1 MFPAG
6 NRQFICTFLSLSKT
20 GTESGDPYSEI
31 AFFLPGSAF
40 DRALFI
46 SGVSQVE
53 MKENKTITRT
63 FLITAVVYVTCLL
76 LSNLI
81 AGKMWAV
88 TNSITLPA
96 AVILFPITYI
106 FGDIFTEVYGFKK
119 ARTVIW
125 LGFGCSFFAV
135 AVYLITIALP
145 HPDFWTGQEAYAAV
159 LGTTPRVAIASFV
172 GYLFGEFSN
181 SVVLSKLKVATR
193 GKNLWIRTILSTLI
207 GEGLDSV
214 IFVTIS
220 FFGTMDNA
228 TLLNMILFQYL
239 FKVCYEILFTPL
251 TYAIVNRLKKIENID
266 VFDYDIKYNISPV
279 GDQE

>member
-1 MFPAG
+1 MKDE
-6 NRQFICTFLSLSKT
+6 TKTVSK
-20 GTESGDPYSEI
+20 
-31 AFFLPGSAF
+31 
-40 DRALFI
+40 LFMCI
-46 SGVSQVE
+46 
-53 MKENKTITRT
+53 
-63 FLITAVVYVTCLL
+63 AVVYLTCLL

-88 TNSITLPA
+88 AGSITLPA

-119 ARTVIW
+119 ARTIIW

-145 HPDFWTGQEAYAAV
+145 HPGFWEGQEAYAAV

-181 SVVLSKLKVATR
+181 SVVLSRLKIATQ
-193 GKNLWIRTILSTLI
+193 GKKLWIRTILSTLV

-214 IFVTIS
+214 IFVMIS
-220 FFGTMDNA
+220 FWGTMDNS
-228 TLLNMILFQYL
+228 TVLHMILYQYL
-239 FKVCYEILFTPL
+239 FKVCYEALFTPI
-251 TYAIVNRLKKIENID
+251 TYAVVNWLKKKENAD
-266 VFDYDIKYNISPV
+266 VFDYGIRYNIVPESNK
-279 GDQE
+279 E

>member
-1 MFPAG
+1 MK
-6 NRQFICTFLSLSKT
+6 NETKNVSKLFMI
-20 GTESGDPYSEI
+20 I
-31 AFFLPGSAF
+31 AV
-40 DRALFI
+40 I
-46 SGVSQVE
+46 
-53 MKENKTITRT
+53 
-63 FLITAVVYVTCLL
+63 YVTCLL

-88 TNSITLPA
+88 TESITLPA

-119 ARTVIW
+119 ARTIIW

-145 HPDFWTGQEAYAAV
+145 HPGFWDGQEAYATV
-159 LGTTPRVAIASFV
+159 LGTTPRVAIASFI

-181 SVVLSKLKVATR
+181 SVVLSRLKVATG
-193 GKNLWIRTILSTLI
+193 GKKLWIRTILSTLV
-207 GEGLDSV
+207 GEGLDSL

-228 TLLNMILFQYL
+228 TLARMILFQYL
-239 FKVCYEILFTPL
+239 FKVCYEAIFTPA
-251 TYAIVNRLKKIENID
+251 TYAIVNWLKKKEETD
-266 VFDYDIKYNISPV
+266 VFDYDVKYDFTP
-279 GDQE
+279 GGGQE

>member
-1 MFPAG
+1 MK
-6 NRQFICTFLSLSKT
+6 NETKTVSKLFMI
-20 GTESGDPYSEI
+20 I
-31 AFFLPGSAF
+31 AV
-40 DRALFI
+40 I
-46 SGVSQVE
+46 
-53 MKENKTITRT
+53 
-63 FLITAVVYVTCLL
+63 YVTCLL

-88 TNSITLPA
+88 TDSITLPA

-119 ARTVIW
+119 ARTIIW

-145 HPDFWTGQEAYAAV
+145 HPGFWDGQEAYAVV
-159 LGTTPRVAIASFV
+159 LGTTPRVAIASFI

-181 SVVLSKLKVATR
+181 SVVLSRLKVATK
-193 GKNLWIRTILSTLI
+193 GKNLWIRTILSTLV

-220 FFGTMDNA
+220 FWGTMDNS
-228 TLLNMILFQYL
+228 TVLQMILFQYL
-239 FKVCYEILFTPL
+239 FKVCYEALFTPL
-251 TYAIVNRLKKIENID
+251 TYAIVNWLKKKEQTD
-266 VFDYDIKYNISPV
+266 VFDYNIEYNFAP
-279 GDQE
+279 GGEKE